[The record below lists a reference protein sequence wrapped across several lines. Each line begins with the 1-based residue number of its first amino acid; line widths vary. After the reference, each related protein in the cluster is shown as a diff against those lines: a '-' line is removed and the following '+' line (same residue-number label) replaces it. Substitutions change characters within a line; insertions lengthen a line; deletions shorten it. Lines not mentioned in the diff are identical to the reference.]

1 MAIRN
6 GFDNEF
12 NTCYVTF
19 PRKCSTTIVDYLR
32 ALTSDCADPK
42 ITIALD
48 LLHIRKR
55 NRQFNHSF
63 FDSRGSTL
71 VQHSLALLDIQLLEA
86 PSIDASTASPTT
98 TPPMLRLPKNSRHL
112 KYPPDPLTLLNKSVT
127 PFLYCYSRILSLT
140 GFTFPLTSAHVLT
153 YRAKNQCV
161 RSGRLVVED
170 LVRVTG

>member
-19 PRKCSTTIVDYLR
+19 PRKCSTTLVDYLR

-48 LLHIRKR
+48 SLHIRKR

-63 FDSRGSTL
+63 FDSTL
-71 VQHSLALLDIQLLEA
+71 HSRALALSDNLSTAGALPIG
-86 PSIDASTASPTT
+86 ISTASPTT

-127 PFLYCYSRILSLT
+127 PLLYCYSRILSLT
-140 GFTFPLTSAHVLT
+140 GFTFPLTSAHGAST
-153 YRAKNQCV
+153 CGHNP
-161 RSGRLVVED
+161 
-170 LVRVTG
+170 